1 MKLAVIIEQLVQN
14 VLKTHQA
21 TCAVAV
27 VFACSSWSLQLLAFA
42 HWMKKK
48 KRQKLNAIIRQPP
61 IFPIVIRRLSYYF
74 YSSVTEPLEIMHE

>member
-1 MKLAVIIEQLVQN
+1 MKLAVINEQLVQN

-48 KRQKLNAIIRQPP
+48 KTKTQCNHQTTAH
-61 IFPIVIRRLSYYF
+61 FPYSHKDVVILFLLY
-74 YSSVTEPLEIMHE
+74 VTEPLEIMHE

>member
-1 MKLAVIIEQLVQN
+1 MKLAVINEQLVQN

-48 KRQKLNAIIRQPP
+48 KDKNSMQ
-61 IFPIVIRRLSYYF
+61 
-74 YSSVTEPLEIMHE
+74 SSDNRPFSL